1 MQCKEQE
8 EVTKMVSSPAVV
20 YRYVRD
26 DATGRS
32 YKRMF
37 LKDDPSKELVPQL
50 VIVPVSMLV
59 PSEVGS
65 AGQRHHKHRAVP
77 VKAASTRP
85 LPYGGRQGAPS
96 HQHSQHLSRPHSQ
109 LLSEVT
115 VLCKMK
121 NKVKCPI
128 LFNLQEVVQ

>member
-1 MQCKEQE
+1 
-8 EVTKMVSSPAVV
+8 MVSSTAVV

-26 DATGRS
+26 DAARRA

-50 VIVPVSMLV
+50 VIVPVSRLV

-77 VKAASTRP
+77 VTRP
-85 LPYGGRQGAPS
+85 LPYGGRQGSPVTPAQSTPSPTPQPAPVRS
-96 HQHSQHLSRPHSQ
+96 YSALQDEKQG
-109 LLSEVT
+109 
-115 VLCKMK
+115 KMP
-121 NKVKCPI
+121 NIIQFERSCPV
-128 LFNLQEVVQ
+128 N